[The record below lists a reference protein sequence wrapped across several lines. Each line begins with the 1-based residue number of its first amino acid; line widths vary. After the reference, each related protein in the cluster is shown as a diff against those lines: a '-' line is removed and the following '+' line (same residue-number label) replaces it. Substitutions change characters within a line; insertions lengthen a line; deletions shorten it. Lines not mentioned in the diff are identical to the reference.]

1 MPRVIKKPE
10 AKRDLIE
17 RMAYLD
23 QINPGLAGRFLAA
36 VETTFSR
43 LAEMPGLGGLCELDI
58 PGCPD
63 LRVFPVKRFAK
74 YLVFYRALPDGIDV
88 IRVLHGAQDIE
99 GILRA
104 TYDPRFAE

>member
-1 MPRVIKKPE
+1 MPRIIKKPE

-23 QINPGLAGRFLAA
+23 EVNPGLAGRFLAA
-36 VETTFSR
+36 VEATLQR
-43 LAEMPGLGGLCELDI
+43 LAHVPGLGGFCEYEKPRLKE
-58 PGCPD
+58 
-63 LRVFPVKRFAK
+63 LRVFPVKRFPK

-99 GILRA
+99 RIL
-104 TYDPRFAE
+104 TEDE